1 MGSCTDPI
9 GETDSYAARVLS
21 TETMTVT
28 ERRLALR
35 GIALQAD
42 AELDALRAQLADTR
56 REMRLIADRHASD
69 VQALAAQLAVHINA
83 VKMCDA
89 YAEENQR
96 ISDERDTARAQLAAV
111 TAERDALRVGAVDA
125 ERYLWL
131 RDGALTN
138 TAATVAMWESNSCEE
153 LDAAIDAARK
163 QS

>member
-42 AELDALRAQLADTR
+42 AELDELRADYERACSLVARAHLA
-56 REMRLIADRHASD
+56 
-69 VQALAAQLAVHINA
+69 HINA